1 MDQRLNPYTP
11 GSGIKPRRLAGRD
24 GDLEAFNVV
33 LGRLADGQPERSLVY
48 SGLRG
53 VGKTVLLLEFETLAR
68 EAGWACNEVEEVGSG
83 DFRQTFAE
91 LAYQMLLSM
100 SRRRRMQA
108 RATKALGVLKAFTLG
123 LPGGIT
129 ARIDVEASK
138 GTADTGDPERDLA
151 TLLAEVGHVAQAGA
165 TGAVFFLDEM
175 QGLDHVALAAVCMAM
190 NRVGQR
196 SLPVALV
203 GAGLPPLPR
212 LLRAAKPYAERM
224 FAYHELNQ
232 LTDAEAR
239 LALIA
244 PAAQL
249 EVEYEPRAIELILEA
264 SAGYPH
270 FLQEYGRVLW
280 NEVES
285 SPIRAR
291 DVKSA
296 QALITE
302 ALSRRF
308 FRDRFETASDAE
320 QRYLSAIAELGDE
333 PARTAEVAVRA
344 GYKDVN
350 SASLLRDN
358 LLRKDLIYSPR
369 RGLVAFTVPLFAG
382 CVREQHALLT
392 LDG

>member
-24 GDLEAFNVV
+24 ADLDAFRV
-33 LGRLADGQPERSLVY
+33 LLERLANGQPERSLIY

-100 SRRRRMQA
+100 SRRTRMRS
-108 RATKALGVLKAFTLG
+108 RATAALGVLKAFTLG

-129 ARIDVEASK
+129 ARIDVEAST

-151 TLLAEVGHVAQAGA
+151 TLLVEVGQVAQAGG

-175 QGLDHVALAAVCMAM
+175 QGLDKTALAAVCMAM

-212 LLRAAKPYAERM
+212 LLRAARPYAERM
-224 FAYHELNQ
+224 FAYHELDR
-232 LTDAEAR
+232 LSDAEAR
-239 LALIA
+239 LALVA
-244 PAAQL
+244 PAAQF
-249 EVEYEPRAIELILEA
+249 EVEYEPRAVELIVQA

-280 NEVES
+280 NEVEV

-291 DVKSA
+291 DVTGA
-296 QALITE
+296 QALISE

-320 QRYLSAIAELGDE
+320 QRYLSAMAELGDE
-333 PARTAEVAVRA
+333 AARTADVATRA
-344 GYKDVN
+344 GYDN
-350 SASLLRDN
+350 LGSTSLLREN
-358 LLRKDLIYSPR
+358 LMRKDLVYSPR

-382 CVREQHALLT
+382 YVREHHPLASFEE
-392 LDG
+392 

>member
-24 GDLEAFNVV
+24 GDLDAFGV
-33 LGRLADGQPERSLVY
+33 LLERLGHGQPERSLIY

-68 EAGWACNEVEEVGSG
+68 EAGWACNDVEEVGSG

-100 SRRRRMQA
+100 SRRKRMEG
-108 RATKALGVLKAFTLG
+108 RAMAALGVLKAFTLG
-123 LPGGIT
+123 VPGGIT
-129 ARIDVEASK
+129 ARIDVEVSK
-138 GTADTGDPERDLA
+138 GTADSGDPERDLA
-151 TLLAEVGHVAQAGA
+151 TLLVEVGQVAQTGG

-175 QGLDHVALAAVCMAM
+175 QGLGDVALAAVCMAM

-224 FAYHELNQ
+224 FAYRELER
-232 LTDAEAR
+232 LSDAEAR
-239 LALIA
+239 LALVA

-249 EVEYEPRAIELILEA
+249 DVQYEPEAVELIIEA

-280 NEVES
+280 NEVEA
-285 SPIRAR
+285 SPISAR
-291 DVKSA
+291 DVESG
-296 QALITE
+296 QALISE

-320 QRYLSAIAELGDE
+320 QRYLSAMAELGDE
-333 PARTAEVAVRA
+333 PARTADVARRA
-344 GYKDVN
+344 GYKDLG
-350 SASLLRDN
+350 STSLLREN
-358 LLRKDLIYSPR
+358 LMRKDLVYSPR
-369 RGLVAFTVPLFAG
+369 RGLVAFTVPLFADYM
-382 CVREQHALLT
+382 REHHPLASFE
-392 LDG
+392 D